1 MSADSETNAQG
12 ENAVPKKSVIAV
24 RGLLYLLAL
33 LSIAAGVPK
42 LMQAPQELAF
52 LSALGIGGL
61 VVSALGAW
69 QALGGALLFA
79 GRTRLAGGVLAGTAF
94 LVSSAALLVGGNTAF
109 GLVSLLPLVL
119 LVVALGLDRKVVP
132 PAAA

>member
-1 MSADSETNAQG
+1 M
-12 ENAVPKKSVIAV
+12 
-24 RGLLYLLAL
+24 
-33 LSIAAGVPK
+33 
-42 LMQAPQELAF
+42 
-52 LSALGIGGL
+52 
-61 VVSALGAW
+61 
-69 QALGGALLFA
+69 
-79 GRTRLAGGVLAGTAF
+79 LAGTAF